1 MSESQLFNRII
12 ELQHEDQEIPRTSAL
27 LSIFNRES
35 FCVKNRHFSE
45 ALHFR
50 LPSRQ
55 GNLQTALKKF
65 IVMLAEVF
73 AGDVPED
80 RVRHL

>member
-1 MSESQLFNRII
+1 MSESQLFNRIV

-27 LSIFNRES
+27 LSIFNRTPLQPRNAE
-35 FCVKNRHFSE
+35 KLW